1 MPTAPGTLLPQ
12 NHHLQLT
19 SFALSVTW
27 TLLHHDGGGAGQRFV
42 SSKADSKLP
51 FFCFSLRNWTDQE
64 EKKAQEFFEYGSKQ
78 SKFYKKKEKDTLVW
92 VFESGFSWVLIP
104 SRLLVKLEDRLK
116 Y

>member
-64 EKKAQEFFEYGSKQ
+64 EKKAQEFFEDGSKQ
-78 SKFYKKKEKDTLVW
+78 SKFYKKKKKRYPCLGVWKW
-92 VFESGFSWVLIP
+92 VFLGINPISIVS
-104 SRLLVKLEDRLK
+104 
-116 Y
+116 